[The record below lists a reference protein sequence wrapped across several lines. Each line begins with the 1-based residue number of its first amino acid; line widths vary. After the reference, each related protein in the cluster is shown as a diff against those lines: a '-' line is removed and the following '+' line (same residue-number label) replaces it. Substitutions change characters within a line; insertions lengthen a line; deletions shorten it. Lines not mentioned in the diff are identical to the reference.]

1 MTRLDNKN
9 LMLFSCEV
17 LKVFGIYPEDFTD
30 AEILEIGMRVERL
43 YQIYEHEA
51 ERDAR
56 ELQNQR
62 QSVE

>member
-1 MTRLDNKN
+1 MAKLDNKN
-9 LMLFSCEV
+9 LMMFSCEV

-30 AEILEIGMRVERL
+30 NEILDIGMRVERL

-56 ELQNQR
+56 ELANQR
-62 QSVE
+62 QYVE